1 MCLDS
6 STQPVDLRSALMASV
21 PQAGGE
27 PLVAN
32 DLTLRLS
39 EILVQAV
46 CPLAHRTNMEPQHIC
61 LKEREKVE
69 QKYIVETLVL
79 WTFLCIKEVL
89 FYQDR
94 LSENNSYCV
103 KYLLYCAVLLE
114 K

>member
-6 STQPVDLRSALMASV
+6 STQPLDLRSALMASV

-32 DLTLRLS
+32 DLALRLS
-39 EILVQAV
+39 EILVQTV

-69 QKYIVETLVL
+69 QKYISRNTCFMDISLYKRSLVL
-79 WTFLCIKEVL
+79 SRQIV
-89 FYQDR
+89 
-94 LSENNSYCV
+94 
-103 KYLLYCAVLLE
+103 
-114 K
+114 